1 MGTDYLWNTD
11 ASEEAA
17 ALRTNA
23 AIVQGVGT
31 AAAPFVITEANKN
44 AIGYWI
50 SSVATTAG
58 SDTRAAYFRLYLN
71 GATTGGGDALRAFNT
86 VNAAIGTAHGAHIS
100 VSFGASGAVS
110 GQASAVRG
118 TLQLK
123 AGTATGT
130 LAAVQGEIWLDAAT
144 SAPSAAHGIFRGTVA
159 GDATNVASVKN
170 LLMVDGVKVTAAS
183 SGVADM
189 VTTGCADAT
198 STVRI
203 KVLING
209 TSYWL
214 LANAG
219 APSA

>member
-1 MGTDYLWNTD
+1 MATDYLWNTN
-11 ASEEAA
+11 ASEEASG
-17 ALRTNA
+17 LRTNA
-23 AIVQGVGT
+23 AVVLGVGT
-31 AAAPFVITEANKN
+31 SAAPYVITEASKN
-44 AIGYWI
+44 AVGFWVA
-50 SSVATTAG
+50 STATTAG

-71 GATTGGGDALRAFNT
+71 GATTGGGDALRAYNT
-86 VNAAIGTAHGAHIS
+86 VGAAIGTAHGAHIS
-100 VSFGASGAVS
+100 VSFGASGSVS

-144 SAPSAAHGIFRGTVA
+144 SAPSTAHGLFRGTVA
-159 GDATNVASVKN
+159 GDATNAATVKN
-170 LLMVDGVKVTAAS
+170 LFMLDGVKVTAAS